1 MKLKRP
7 VQYLVILLTLAVT
20 FLQIGL
26 AAKPPVTDDYL
37 IDEIRSKLA
46 SDQVVKG
53 GAIDVDVHD
62 GVVTLKGKVEEEKQK
77 DKAEKVAKKVNGVKS
92 VKNEIVLSRP

>member
-7 VQYLVILLTLAVT
+7 VQALILPMALLLAG
-20 FLQIGL
+20 F
-26 AAKPPVTDDYL
+26 ASKPVTDDYL
-37 IDEIRSKLA
+37 TDEIRSKLA

-53 GAIDVDVHD
+53 GAIEVEVHD
-62 GVVTLKGKVEEEKQK
+62 GAVVLKGKVEEEKQK